1 MKDEKTLIRGRI
13 KRKSI
18 VTAFTLP
25 NGAWEFLFIEATAT
39 AITATEVLGTKLQQI
54 YEPAKESPE
63 DGKKGCPSSSC
74 CEPYVGNL
82 TWNTALQEKSA
93 GL

>member
-1 MKDEKTLIRGRI
+1 MKDENTLITGRI
-13 KRKSI
+13 KRKSV
-18 VTAFTLP
+18 VTAFTLS
-25 NGAWEFLFIEATAT
+25 NGTWAFLFIEATAT
-39 AITATEVLGTKLQQI
+39 AVTGTEVLGTKLQQI

-63 DGKKGCPSSSC
+63 DGNKGCPSTSC
-74 CEPYVGNL
+74 CDLYVGSL